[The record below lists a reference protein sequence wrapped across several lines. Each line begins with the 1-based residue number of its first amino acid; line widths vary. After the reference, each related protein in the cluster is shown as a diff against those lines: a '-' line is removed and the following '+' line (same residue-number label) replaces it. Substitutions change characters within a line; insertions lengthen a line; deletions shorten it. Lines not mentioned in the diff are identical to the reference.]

1 MRLLLALFAMLA
13 GLAAPGAALHAQ
25 SSDVA
30 AKIVGIDTSRLT
42 ISLDDGKTY
51 QVPEEFNFEGLQ
63 AGAKVVVFYTEVKGK
78 RIVDD
83 LQVEGE

>member
-1 MRLLLALFAMLA
+1 MRFFLALFVTLA
-13 GLAAPGAALHAQ
+13 GLAAPGAALRAQ
-25 SSDVA
+25 SSDIT

-51 QVPEEFNFEGLQ
+51 QVPEEFNFEGLRP
-63 AGAKVVVFYTEVKGK
+63 GASVVVFYTEVKGK
-78 RIVDD
+78 RVIDD